1 MCSFRSSIVKIS
13 NCSLSRHLIRLIAP
27 TLKSVFQLNSD
38 LVALVDEWA
47 TGFISELDYEQE
59 ARNSQLFSESI
70 KRTPL
75 GDKVF
80 APEVLTELSS
90 RRVLTTRWVDG
101 VKIEQ
106 VNSSSASSFCALAMN
121 SYLTMMLE
129 TGVLHADPHPGNL
142 FITPEGKL
150 CVLDWGLVT
159 R

>member
-1 MCSFRSSIVKIS
+1 MG
-13 NCSLSRHLIRLIAP
+13 
-27 TLKSVFQLNSD
+27 
-38 LVALVDEWA
+38 LVDEWA
-47 TGFISELDYEQE
+47 TGFISELDYEEE
-59 ARNSQLFSESI
+59 ARNAQLFSDSI
-70 KRTPL
+70 KTTPL

-80 APEVLTELSS
+80 APQVLPELSS
-90 RRVLTTRWVDG
+90 KRVLTTMWVDG

-106 VNSSSASSFCALAMN
+106 VNRTNASSFCALAMN

-150 CVLDWGLVT
+150 CILDWGLVT